1 MITIKIG
8 GPQATVELNAR
19 RALDGSLL
27 IMDHQKIDIA
37 VVPSSM
43 KVVTVPKTVSTED
56 VYDFQNRLL
65 EMLADKGV
73 VDRASIQGGNVF
85 RSLEGAVFE
94 NDRGINPLQAAV
106 YVISEFI
113 QIEAQHEQIA
123 DQYEKEL
130 EDMYTH
136 PTDRDSTEYGE
147 VPQYAEKGSMRP
159 GYYYYPLRNRY

>member
-1 MITIKIG
+1 MISIKIG
-8 GPQATVELNAR
+8 GPQATVELRAR
-19 RALDGSLL
+19 KALDGSLL

-37 VVPSSM
+37 LSPAEM
-43 KVVTVPKTVSTED
+43 KILTLPKTTVTED

-65 EMLADKGV
+65 ELLADRGI

-85 RSLEGAVFE
+85 RSLEGILFE
-94 NDRGINPLQAAV
+94 NDQVNSLQAAV
-106 YVISEFI
+106 YVIAEFLVN
-113 QIEAQHEQIA
+113 EAQNEKVA

-136 PTDRDSTEYGE
+136 PSDRDSTEYGE

>member
-43 KVVTVPKTVSTED
+43 KVITVPKSVSAED

-65 EMLADKGV
+65 EMLADKGI

-85 RSLEGAVFE
+85 RSLEGALYE
-94 NDRGINPLQAAV
+94 SDQINPLQAAV

-113 QIEAQHEQIA
+113 GIEAQHEKAA
-123 DQYEKEL
+123 DDYEKEL

-136 PTDRDSTEYGE
+136 PSDRDSTEYGE

-159 GYYYYPLRNRY
+159 GSYYYPLRNRY